1 MKISTRALA
10 GTATLAALT
19 IVLDYA
25 WKYSNLKL
33 PFFPPLTYLKFDF
46 TGIPIVL
53 ATLLFGFIPGAVTSL
68 VAAVGILARSGKV
81 LDSSMKGLAEF
92 ATILGI
98 AIGLKLL
105 KRFMKVGSSVLGIAS
120 RVLVMAIANLTAVY
134 VGIMPLDP
142 NVPLIIVTLL
152 IGVFNTIQG
161 ALTVYGAFVVYEAL
175 RRRAPHLA
183 KIDKQ
188 SLGD

>member
-1 MKISTRALA
+1 MKISARTLA
-10 GTATLAALT
+10 GTATLGALA
-19 IVLDYA
+19 IFLDYA

-33 PFFPPLTYLKFDF
+33 PFPPLTYLKFDF
-46 TGIPIVL
+46 TGVPIVL
-53 ATLLFGFIPGAVTSL
+53 ATLLFGFIPGVVTSI

-105 KRFMKVGSSVLGIAS
+105 RRLRKPGSSVLGIAF
-120 RVLVMAIANLTAVY
+120 RVLVMAIANLTAIY
-134 VGIMPLDP
+134 VGILPLNQ

-152 IGVFNTIQG
+152 TGVFNTIQG
-161 ALTVYGAFVVYEAL
+161 ALTVYGGFVVYEAL

-183 KIDKQ
+183 KTEKQ
-188 SLGD
+188 SFGD

>member
-1 MKISTRALA
+1 MRIGTRTLA

-19 IVLDYA
+19 IVLDYT

-33 PFFPPLTYLKFDF
+33 PFPPLTYLKFDF

-68 VAAVGILARSGKV
+68 IAAVGILARSGKV

-105 KRFMKVGSSVLGIAS
+105 KRLRKPGSSVLGITS

-161 ALTVYGAFVVYEAL
+161 ALTVYGGFVVYEAL

>member
-1 MKISTRALA
+1 MEISTRTLA

-33 PFFPPLTYLKFDF
+33 PFPPLTYLKFDF

-53 ATLLFGFIPGAVTSL
+53 ASLLFGFIPGTIASL

-105 KRFMKVGSSVLGIAS
+105 KRLRKPVSSVLGITS
-120 RVLVMAIANLTAVY
+120 RVLIMAIANLTAIYIGV
-134 VGIMPLDP
+134 MPLNQD
-142 NVPLIIVTLL
+142 VPLIIVTLL
-152 IGVFNTIQG
+152 TGVFNTVQG
-161 ALTVYGAFVVYEAL
+161 ALTVYGGFVVYEAL

-183 KIDKQ
+183 KIEK
-188 SLGD
+188 SFGD